1 MADALFEIGRETE
14 NWQLNRKFVQGT
26 TAWWDV
32 SLVSH
37 ICIGYLPLPS
47 DASSPAVAE
56 TAGKWLSRC
65 EAVDRAAVLRELL
78 ADEAL
83 AHVVGPTLMAALLCG
98 WRQRDAN
105 LPAEM
110 RREPRDADTRVFRC
124 SDCNEFGFNTQLGFI
139 QFVCGAEIL
148 SDGTVSLVCPKT
160 IAQEATDD

>member
-37 ICIGYLPLPS
+37 ICIGYLPLPK

-65 EAVDRAAVLRELL
+65 DAEDIGRAMALL
-78 ADEAL
+78 LTDEVIEAL
-83 AHVVGPTLMAALLCG
+83 LVRGEQEG
-98 WRQRDAN
+98 K
-105 LPAEM
+105 
-110 RREPRDADTRVFRC
+110 
-124 SDCNEFGFNTQLGFI
+124 
-139 QFVCGAEIL
+139 
-148 SDGTVSLVCPKT
+148 DGTWVSLQV
-160 IAQEATDD
+160 IHSLAQEVTDD